1 MLRNGSQT
9 LLESG
14 ETRNLSSSGVLF
26 LTHASLE
33 PGDIVEYV
41 ITLPTSSQ
49 NIEVRLKCRGKV
61 VRRATEAETA
71 VTLERWEFVRCA
83 GLRPV

>member
-1 MLRNGSQT
+1 MLRNGSQR

-26 LTHASLE
+26 HAGVDLE
-33 PGDIVEYV
+33 PGNVVEYM
-41 ITLPTSSQ
+41 ITLPSSSQ

-61 VRRATEAETA
+61 VRRSIGAETA
-71 VTLERWEFVRCA
+71 ATLERWEFVR
-83 GLRPV
+83 GQSLRPA